1 MADYTK
7 DEYNQFRS
15 DLKDS
20 ILDHVS
26 ANPGLRCIKIEEA
39 MVKKHPEWVEKFG
52 LIKSGKWTI
61 VEQRVYDL
69 MGSMRRKGEVLQ
81 IHKAYYPLGTDPTT
95 IQAPPPKS
103 RKTKKAPA
111 KVEVAPEVEE
121 TPEVEV
127 EVAPEVEVEE
137 TPEVVVEETP
147 EVETSTGAVKEI
159 TSTLLPVDDTPEA
172 VEETSQ
178 ETLETQEVVEDSPEV
193 EVAPEDDQEVL
204 FEDDQENL
212 DSPLSD
218 DEEARY
224 DLKALRN
231 EFDPHKLT
239 LKGGATGEFLVYRD
253 KELRNWV
260 VTQKNREDYLIVPV
274 DVNPSRA
281 DFAKYAKIAR
291 DEFDN
296 ALNHKKGS
304 NILIRALVSCK
315 PSCQHTDDFAGFVE
329 ECGNPDC
336 PTHIWKD
343 NVIYVNPND

>member
-1 MADYTK
+1 MAYTK

-20 ILDHVS
+20 ILDHVAS
-26 ANPGLRCIKIEEA
+26 KPGLRCIDIERA
-39 MVKKHPEWVEKFG
+39 MVDKHPEWVEKFG

-69 MGSMRRKGEVLQ
+69 LGSMRRKGEVLA
-81 IHKAYYPLGTDPTT
+81 IHKTYYVLGTDPAT
-95 IQAPPPKS
+95 IPAPVPKS
-103 RKTKKAPA
+103 RKKPKKKAPEVV
-111 KVEVAPEVEE
+111 VEVAPEV
-121 TPEVEV
+121 V
-127 EVAPEVEVEE
+127 VEE

-172 VEETSQ
+172 VEETPQ
-178 ETLETQEVVEDSPEV
+178 ETLEVQEVVEDSPEV
-193 EVAPEDDQEVL
+193 EVAPESNLDVL

-212 DSPLSD
+212 DVLLD
-218 DEEARY
+218 DEEEPQEVRY

-239 LKGGATGEFLVYRD
+239 LTKIGATGDFLVYRD

-260 VTQKNREDYLIVPV
+260 VTQKNREDYLIIPV
-274 DVNPSRA
+274 DVSPSRA
-281 DFAKYAKIAR
+281 DFAKYGNLAR

-304 NILIRALVSCK
+304 NILIRALVACK

-329 ECGNPDC
+329 ECDNPDC

-343 NVIYVNPND
+343 NVIYVNPNNA